1 MQEDNV
7 TEGDSNKAKSLF
19 NSKLA
24 TNLRIWQKSMR
35 AFFQNQLGYEIYIK
49 EHYIASF
56 KF

>member
-35 AFFQNQLGYEIYIK
+35 AFF
-49 EHYIASF
+49 
-56 KF
+56 